1 MPIMERLNLALFGER
16 LRRQRK
22 VQQMS
27 QQELAKLMQIPQSW
41 ISELE
46 NGKRPHVEAD
56 TVYRFC
62 RALGCTSD
70 YLVGLAEDP
79 TPAKKRPRPRKTVPV
94 G

>member
-1 MPIMERLNLALFGER
+1 MPITERLSLEVLGAR
-16 LRRQRK
+16 LRQRRK
-22 VQQMS
+22 GQQLS
-27 QQELAKLMQIPQSW
+27 QQALAALMQIPQSW

-62 RALGCTSD
+62 RVLRCTSD
-70 YLVGLAEDP
+70 YLVGLADDP
-79 TPAKKRPRPRKTVPV
+79 TPPKKRPRSRKAAPV

>member
-1 MPIMERLNLALFGER
+1 MPMMERLSLELLGDR
-16 LRRQRK
+16 LRRRRK
-22 VQQMS
+22 DQQLS
-27 QQELAKLMQIPQSW
+27 QQELAALMQIPQSW

-70 YLVGLAEDP
+70 YLVGLTDNP
-79 TPAKKRPRPRKTVPV
+79 NPARRPRPRKAAPV

>member
-1 MPIMERLNLALFGER
+1 MPSIDRLSLEVFGER
-16 LRRQRK
+16 LRRRRK
-22 VQQMS
+22 DQQMS
-27 QQELAKLMQIPQSW
+27 QQELATLMRVPQSW

-62 RALGCTSD
+62 RVLGCTSD
-70 YLVGLAEDP
+70 YLVGLADDP
-79 TPAKKRPRPRKTVPV
+79 TPATKRPRSRKAAQV